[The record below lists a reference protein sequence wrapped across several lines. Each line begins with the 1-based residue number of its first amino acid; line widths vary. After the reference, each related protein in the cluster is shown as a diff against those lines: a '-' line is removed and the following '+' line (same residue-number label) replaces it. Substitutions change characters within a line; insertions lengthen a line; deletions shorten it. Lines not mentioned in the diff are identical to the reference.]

1 MKFFEF
7 LQKGLS
13 EDNGNPSQRRINV
26 FLACTLFTIGIFIAE
41 IVVIFWIPSLIMEM
55 TIALLAWITTAL
67 GLGIVA
73 KTKEQ
78 KVSADELGNLR
89 KQEDEQQKPEETKV
103 QP

>member
-41 IVVIFWIPSLIMEM
+41 IVVILN
-55 TIALLAWITTAL
+55 
-67 GLGIVA
+67 VA
-73 KTKEQ
+73 GGCGQFGSPGKHGVHPGVPGTH
-78 KVSADELGNLR
+78 
-89 KQEDEQQKPEETKV
+89 
-103 QP
+103 